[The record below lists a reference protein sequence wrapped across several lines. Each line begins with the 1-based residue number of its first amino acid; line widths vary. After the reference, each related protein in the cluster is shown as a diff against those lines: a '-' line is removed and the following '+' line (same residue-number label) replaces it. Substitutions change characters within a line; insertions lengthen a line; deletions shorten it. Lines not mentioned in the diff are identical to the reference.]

1 MTSQPSETRTVRNI
15 YGVLRTV
22 RSHGTYNY
30 RFTTS
35 RFILFLWH
43 AQLTDFLPHGPQLFQ
58 FPHFITIPTIQQHLG
73 KYRKL
78 VNEKL
83 QKVQNTK

>member
-30 RFTTS
+30 RTS
-35 RFILFLWH
+35 RPCLSVL
-43 AQLTDFLPHGPQLFQ
+43 Q
-58 FPHFITIPTIQQHLG
+58 F
-73 KYRKL
+73 K
-78 VNEKL
+78 
-83 QKVQNTK
+83 

>member
-30 RFTTS
+30 SLWMAPLPPKLKTT
-35 RFILFLWH
+35 
-43 AQLTDFLPHGPQLFQ
+43 
-58 FPHFITIPTIQQHLG
+58 
-73 KYRKL
+73 
-78 VNEKL
+78 
-83 QKVQNTK
+83 

>member
-30 RFTTS
+30 RVVGCHGG
-35 RFILFLWH
+35 RRQRDRR
-43 AQLTDFLPHGPQLFQ
+43 QLLRAH
-58 FPHFITIPTIQQHLG
+58 
-73 KYRKL
+73 
-78 VNEKL
+78 
-83 QKVQNTK
+83 

>member
-30 RFTTS
+30 RS
-35 RFILFLWH
+35 
-43 AQLTDFLPHGPQLFQ
+43 
-58 FPHFITIPTIQQHLG
+58 
-73 KYRKL
+73 
-78 VNEKL
+78 L
-83 QKVQNTK
+83 QA

>member
-30 RFTTS
+30 RVQTVPKVM
-35 RFILFLWH
+35 LF
-43 AQLTDFLPHGPQLFQ
+43 
-58 FPHFITIPTIQQHLG
+58 
-73 KYRKL
+73 
-78 VNEKL
+78 V
-83 QKVQNTK
+83 

>member
-30 RFTTS
+30 RF
-35 RFILFLWH
+35 FLQYYYYIIVCDN
-43 AQLTDFLPHGPQLFQ
+43 A
-58 FPHFITIPTIQQHLG
+58 
-73 KYRKL
+73 
-78 VNEKL
+78 V
-83 QKVQNTK
+83 

>member
-30 RFTTS
+30 GS
-35 RFILFLWH
+35 VVAVIVVLL
-43 AQLTDFLPHGPQLFQ
+43 
-58 FPHFITIPTIQQHLG
+58 
-73 KYRKL
+73 
-78 VNEKL
+78 
-83 QKVQNTK
+83 